1 MYAPPGSGWL
11 FYRKIF
17 DLMATKAQG
26 VVICGG
32 DFSIHLNPKLDV
44 SSGKSE
50 TKLISRRMIALMTE
64 LGIVDIWRELYPNS
78 RDYTYYSSPHAVYT
92 RIDYFF
98 TFSRDLHKIER
109 CDIGPITLSDHS
121 PVFIA
126 LSLNREQRSTLWRLN
141 SNILN
146 NPDTKEFLSAEINTF
161 FELNDNGEVTPVI
174 LWDTLKAVM
183 RARIIAITS
192 SLKKIR
198 RQKLQDLE
206 TKLKHLQ
213 RVHSVTLDEK
223 EKQEIKE
230 IRNEIEEMST
240 QEIQKKFM
248 FLKQRYY
255 EVGGKA
261 MKLLAYKLKK
271 QQADNTISKIKNPDS
286 GEIEHRLEKIQQSFE
301 KFYKKLFSA
310 TY

>member
-1 MYAPPGSGWL
+1 
-11 FYRKIF
+11 
-17 DLMATKAQG
+17 
-26 VVICGG
+26 
-32 DFSIHLNPKLDV
+32 
-44 SSGKSE
+44 
-50 TKLISRRMIALMTE
+50 
-64 LGIVDIWRELYPNS
+64 
-78 RDYTYYSSPHAVYT
+78 
-92 RIDYFF
+92 
-98 TFSRDLHKIER
+98 
-109 CDIGPITLSDHS
+109 
-121 PVFIA
+121 
-126 LSLNREQRSTLWRLN
+126 
-141 SNILN
+141 
-146 NPDTKEFLSAEINTF
+146 
-161 FELNDNGEVTPVI
+161 
-174 LWDTLKAVM
+174 M
-183 RARIIAITS
+183 RGRIIAITS

-240 QEIQKKFM
+240 QEIQKKFI